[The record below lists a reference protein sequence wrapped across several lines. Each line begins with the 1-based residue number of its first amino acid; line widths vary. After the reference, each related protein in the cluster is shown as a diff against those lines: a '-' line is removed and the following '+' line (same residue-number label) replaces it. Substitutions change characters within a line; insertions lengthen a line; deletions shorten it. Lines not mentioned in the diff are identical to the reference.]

1 MVLARARWAAQFWE
15 WSKTAAQAG
24 CIAASADLTCQLA
37 RDHQK
42 RGEAAGTWS
51 SRFGRVDWRR
61 VASFGAFSFFY
72 GGFLQRFLYRGFD
85 AAFGAQQTGVVV
97 MKKVAA
103 DLAVAPV
110 IYIPC
115 FYMATGLLTGL
126 SIEASAQR
134 LSDQFRETITAYVSL
149 WPGAVFLVFR
159 LVPEHHRILTMAGFA
174 FMEKCIYSWLELR
187 KPAGVAGAAVL
198 PGVQPPLAV
207 PVAS

>member
-1 MVLARARWAAQFWE
+1 
-15 WSKTAAQAG
+15 
-24 CIAASADLTCQLA
+24 
-37 RDHQK
+37 
-42 RGEAAGTWS
+42 
-51 SRFGRVDWRR
+51 
-61 VASFGAFSFFY
+61 
-72 GGFLQRFLYRGFD
+72 
-85 AAFGAQQTGVVV
+85 

-159 LVPEHHRILTMAGFA
+159 LVPEHHRILTMAAMSGAFGGCCFPSHFGSRPSFA
-174 FMEKCIYSWLELR
+174 LSRGGL
-187 KPAGVAGAAVL
+187 
-198 PGVQPPLAV
+198 LARL
-207 PVAS
+207 